1 MTRHGKWEGINFS
14 MGTCLISQRI
24 SIWSR
29 MKGVLIEVL
38 PRFSEDF
45 EDLIKGRDLIGEEHR
60 LHGGV
65 VSAEFRNAVLGRE
78 KFQRAG
84 DGCVVVGPG
93 GLEVARLVDSDSIE
107 EVKAVEG
114 FFPGGVKP

>member
-1 MTRHGKWEGINFS
+1 VQHGSVSDLTTPPFWRLTLREPS
-14 MGTCLISQRI
+14 RI
-24 SIWSR
+24 
-29 MKGVLIEVL
+29 KVLLIEAL
-38 PRFSEDF
+38 LRFSEDF
-45 EDLIKGRDLIGEEHR
+45 EDLIEGRDLLGEEHR
-60 LHGGV
+60 LHGGI

-78 KFQRAG
+78 KFEGAG
-84 DGCVVVGPG
+84 DGCVVASPG